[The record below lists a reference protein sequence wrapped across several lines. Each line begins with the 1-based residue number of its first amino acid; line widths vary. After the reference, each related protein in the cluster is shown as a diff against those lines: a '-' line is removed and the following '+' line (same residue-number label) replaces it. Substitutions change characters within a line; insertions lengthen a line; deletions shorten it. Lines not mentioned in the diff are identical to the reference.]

1 MSTRN
6 TRLKFVL
13 LLPLVFACTDGSAWA
28 QSKVGTTVGA
38 FLRIEP
44 TARVAGM
51 GNAGSA
57 LPGGLEAVYFNP
69 GAIGTIE
76 QAAVSYTH
84 SFWLADISYNYA
96 ALALPVKGVG
106 NFFASVT
113 SLNSGEMDVRTVE
126 QPLGT
131 GERFDVSNVAVGL
144 GYGLRVTSRF
154 ATGVQV
160 NFGTERIWH
169 TSNRLVTFSV
179 GTVYKLNEQGMTLG
193 FGLMNFGTSASY
205 TGGDL
210 SIQYDPTPDVAGDN
224 GALPADQ
231 ATDAFPVPVMFR
243 IGLSLP
249 LKTSE
254 DSRFLALVEA
264 LHPNDN
270 SESAN
275 VGLEWEWKS
284 LFALR
289 AGYQTLFQTDGQ
301 LGLTLGFGIKGD
313 LGNNTYQLDYAW
325 AEHESLEDTQRVSMA
340 INF

>member
-1 MSTRN
+1 MRN
-6 TRLKFVL
+6 FVL
-13 LLPLVFACTDGSAWA
+13 PLLVVSLGAGSALA
-28 QSKVGTTVGA
+28 QSKVGTTIGA

-44 TARVAGM
+44 AARVAGM

-57 LPGGLEAVYFNP
+57 LPDGIEAIYYNP
-69 GAIGTIE
+69 GAIGTVE
-76 QAAVSYTH
+76 AAAVTYTH
-84 SFWLADISYNYA
+84 SFWLADISYDYA
-96 ALALPVKGVG
+96 ALALPIKGVG

-113 SLNSGEMDVRTVE
+113 ALNSGQMDVRTVE

-131 GERFDVSNVAVGL
+131 GEQFDVANVAVGI

-169 TSNRLVTFSV
+169 TSNSLVTFSV
-179 GTVYKLNEQGMTLG
+179 GTVYRLNERGATLG
-193 FGLMNFGTSASY
+193 FGLMNFGTSARY

-210 SIQYDPTPDVAGDN
+210 AIQYDPNPDVSGNN
-224 GALPADQ
+224 GALPGEQ

-243 IGLSLP
+243 LGLSVP
-249 LKTSE
+249 FQTSD
-254 DSRFLALVEA
+254 DSRFLAVIEA

-275 VGLEWEWKS
+275 LGLEWEWKS

-289 AGYQTLFQTDGQ
+289 AGYQTLFQTDSE
-301 LGLTLGFGIKGD
+301 LGLTLGFGVKGD
-313 LGNNTYQLDYAW
+313 LGSNTYAVDYAW
-325 AEHESLEDTQRVSMA
+325 AGHESLESTHRVSMA

>member
-1 MSTRN
+1 MKT
-6 TRLKFVL
+6 FVL
-13 LLPLVFACTDGSAWA
+13 LLLVVLLNAGSAFA

-44 TARVAGM
+44 TARAAGL

-57 LPGGLEAVYFNP
+57 LPGGIEAIYFNP

-76 QAAVSYTH
+76 SAAVTYTH
-84 SFWLADISYNYA
+84 SFWLADIDYDYA
-96 ALALPVKGVG
+96 AFALPVKGVG

-113 SLNSGEMDVRTVE
+113 SLNSGQMEVRTVE

-131 GERFDVSNVAVGL
+131 GEQFDVANVAVGV

-154 ATGVQV
+154 ATGLQV

-179 GTVYKLNEQGMTLG
+179 GTIYKLNDKGATLG
-193 FGLMNFGTSASY
+193 FGLLNFGTSASFS
-205 TGGDL
+205 GGDL
-210 SIQYDPTPDVAGDN
+210 AIQYDPTEDVEGDN
-224 GALPADQ
+224 GALPAEQ

-243 IGLSLP
+243 LGLSLP
-249 LKTSE
+249 LLTDE
-254 DSRFLALVEA
+254 DNKVLALIEA

-270 SESAN
+270 SESVNA
-275 VGLEWEWKS
+275 GLEWEWKQ

-301 LGLTLGFGIKGD
+301 LGLTMGFGVAGE
-313 LGNNTYQLDYAW
+313 LGANAYRVDYAW
-325 AEHESLEDTQRVSMA
+325 AGHERLQDTHRVSMA
-340 INF
+340 IDF

>member
-1 MSTRN
+1 M
-6 TRLKFVL
+6 KKVV
-13 LLPLVFACTDGSAWA
+13 LPLLVVMLAAGPAFA
-28 QSKVGTTVGA
+28 QSKVGTTIGA

-57 LPGGLEAVYFNP
+57 LPGGIEAVYFNP
-69 GAIGTIE
+69 GAIGTFE
-76 QAAVSYTH
+76 QAAVTYTH
-84 SFWLADISYNYA
+84 SFWLADITYDYA

-131 GERFDVSNVAVGL
+131 GERFDVANVAIGL
-144 GYGLRVTSRF
+144 GYGLQVTSRF
-154 ATGVQV
+154 AAGAQL

-169 TSNRLVTFSV
+169 TSNKLATFSV
-179 GTVYKLNEQGMTLG
+179 GTIYKLNERGATLG
-193 FGLMNFGTSASY
+193 FGLMNFGTSARF

-210 SIQYDPTPDVAGDN
+210 AIQYDPDPSVSGNN

-243 IGLSLP
+243 LGLSVP
-249 LKTSE
+249 FQASD
-254 DSRFLALVEA
+254 DSRFLAVIEG
-264 LHPNDN
+264 LHPSDN

-275 VGLEWEWKS
+275 LGLEWEWKR

-289 AGYQTLFQTDGQ
+289 TGYQTLFQTDGQ
-301 LGLTLGFGIKGD
+301 LGLTLGFGVKGD
-313 LGNNTYQLDYAW
+313 LGSNTYQVDYAW
-325 AEHESLEDTQRVSMA
+325 AGHKSLQDTHRVSMA